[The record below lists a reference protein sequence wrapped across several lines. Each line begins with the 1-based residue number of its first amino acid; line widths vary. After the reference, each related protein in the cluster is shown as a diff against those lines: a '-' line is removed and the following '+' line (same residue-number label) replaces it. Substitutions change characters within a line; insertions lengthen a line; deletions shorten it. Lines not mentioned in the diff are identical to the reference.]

1 MADKTDN
8 EASEVPL
15 AAKSTPK
22 DALVMAAI
30 LKEMGISEYDPR
42 VINQM
47 LEYTYRYITTVLED
61 ALVYCKH
68 AGKKELDADD
78 VQLAIQSRLDHSYTN
93 PPPREFLIEIARQKN
108 RLPLPQIQAK
118 SGLRLPPDRYCL
130 TSTNYKVKAQK
141 KHAQVRANPVVART
155 ISQSSISTP
164 IKPSPAVTVKM
175 PAVTP
180 VTAPVGASTTI
191 TTPNTLTP
199 GSVSKIT
206 VKQEPTAS
214 VGTHTVQKTGVTNT
228 GIAVSQ
234 VKTEPAKTAMT
245 STTKT
250 GVPTTASQATVIPAS
265 MLTVSALPS
274 MDETMASTQ
283 QPLITPM
290 KRKHEDE
297 DDDYD
302 S

>member
-141 KHAQVRANPVVART
+141 K
-155 ISQSSISTP
+155 S
-164 IKPSPAVTVKM
+164 PSLCSHKSLSYSNNNLSLKYLYVSLCS
-175 PAVTP
+175 VTP
-180 VTAPVGASTTI
+180 VTAPMGASTTI

-214 VGTHTVQKTGVTNT
+214 AGTHTVQKTGVTNT

-234 VKTEPAKTAMT
+234 VKTEPAKTTMT

-250 GVPTTASQATVIPAS
+250 GVPTTGSQATVIPAS